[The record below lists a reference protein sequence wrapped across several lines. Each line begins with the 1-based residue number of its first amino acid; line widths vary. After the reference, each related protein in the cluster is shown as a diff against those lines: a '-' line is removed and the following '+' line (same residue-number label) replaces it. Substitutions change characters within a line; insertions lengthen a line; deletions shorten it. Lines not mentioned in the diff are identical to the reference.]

1 MLTYKLH
8 SQSEQSRNEW
18 KSLIP
23 NLLKMSLDHL
33 NPATPML
40 SLLFPWLLSQGNP

>member
-33 NPATPML
+33 NPA
-40 SLLFPWLLSQGNP
+40 QGFYSNA